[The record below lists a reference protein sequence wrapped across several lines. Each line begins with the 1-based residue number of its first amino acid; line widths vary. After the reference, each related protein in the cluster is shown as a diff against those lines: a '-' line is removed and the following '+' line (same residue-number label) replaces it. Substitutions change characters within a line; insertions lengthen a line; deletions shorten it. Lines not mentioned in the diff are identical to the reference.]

1 MKKTFQYFNLIL
13 LVSVISFSSC
23 YEITNGVGFLS
34 DDIYLKGT
42 DTVYIPIGGK
52 GNTNYAWTDNSSQP
66 ITFKIENVRDKS
78 GNRSE
83 QFFKQ
88 YLYRT
93 WIKPYDFLTDKTL
106 EQVMAKLQEVKMEP
120 VVINPINGQLIYT
133 ETTANLSSAGDVFHL
148 DVKVTNPNGSKLIEN
163 YAVLKLSSDAKSFV
177 VNEVIN
183 GISVVEDGINNF
195 VYYDQINESQPNFIE
210 RRKNIYA
217 DNGNE
222 FVRIH
227 KISDEPQIGVKVIIK
242 LLDSEDK
249 LFNPEKYATY
259 SFGTYSY
266 IDHSINRKNT
276 SEGMILE
283 FPTTPWPTD
292 VNFRSYLKGPTYTDL
307 SNLNIAQL
315 YEDYK
320 AGKISSLI
328 SKEDW
333 PSNNWITADAWYVRI
348 RSLITFYES
357 GTWEISCK
365 VPYAK
370 VN

>member
-1 MKKTFQYFNLIL
+1 MKNTTEYFKLIL
-13 LVSVISFSSC
+13 LISVLSLSSC
-23 YEITNGVGFLS
+23 YSGPDGIGFLS

-66 ITFKIENVRDKS
+66 IAFTIENVRDQS
-78 GNRSE
+78 GKRSE

-120 VVINPINGQLIYT
+120 IVINPINGQLIYS
-133 ETTANLSSAGDVFHL
+133 ETTTNLSKPGDVYHL
-148 DVKVTNPNGSKLIEN
+148 DVRVTNPNGSKLIKD
-163 YAVLKLSSDAKSFV
+163 YAILKLTSEAKSFV

-195 VYYDQINESQPNFIE
+195 VYYDQINEAQPNFID
-210 RRKNIYA
+210 RRNNIYA
-217 DNGNE
+217 DNGKE

-227 KISDEPQIGVKVIIK
+227 KISDVPEVGVKVIIK
-242 LLDSEDK
+242 LLDSNGN
-249 LFNPEKYATY
+249 LFNPAKYATY
-259 SFGTYSY
+259 SIGTYSY
-266 IDHSINRKNT
+266 IDHSVNRINT
-276 SEGMILE
+276 SEGMVLE

-292 VNFRSYLKGPTYTDL
+292 VNLRSYLKGPTYTSL
-307 SNLNIAQL
+307 NNLNINQL
-315 YEDYK
+315 YQDYK
-320 AGKISSLI
+320 DGKASSLVP
-328 SKEDW
+328 KEDW
-333 PSNNWITADAWYVRI
+333 PANNWATASAWYVRI

-357 GTWEISCK
+357 GTWEITCK
-365 VPYAK
+365 VPYTT